1 MEFYQELLPLE
12 AEFADL
18 GPGERVDLGAVLED
32 ENPEVCHR
40 QVQGDTLMV
49 LGYCHSFIPGQTVL
63 FHILLAFVFVIN
75 RKP

>member
-18 GPGERVDLGAVLED
+18 CPGERVDLGAVLED
-32 ENPEVCHR
+32 ENPEVGHS

-49 LGYCHSFIPGQTVL
+49 LG
-63 FHILLAFVFVIN
+63 
-75 RKP
+75 

>member
-18 GPGERVDLGAVLED
+18 CPGERVDLGAVLED

-40 QVQGDTLMV
+40 KVQGDTLMV
-49 LGYCHSFIPGQTVL
+49 LG
-63 FHILLAFVFVIN
+63 
-75 RKP
+75 

>member
-32 ENPEVCHR
+32 ENPEVSHR
-40 QVQGDTLMV
+40 KVQGDALMV
-49 LGYCHSFIPGQTVL
+49 LG
-63 FHILLAFVFVIN
+63 
-75 RKP
+75 